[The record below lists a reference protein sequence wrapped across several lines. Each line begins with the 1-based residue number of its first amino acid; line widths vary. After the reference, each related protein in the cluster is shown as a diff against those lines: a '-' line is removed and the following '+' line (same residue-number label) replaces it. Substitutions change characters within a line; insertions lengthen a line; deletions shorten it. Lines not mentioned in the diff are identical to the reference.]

1 MRLEDEEKKKGEE
14 QKLVSPARYPERIT
28 HSRKQA
34 SAKSVAIAKKAATRS
49 GGDNGWNKR
58 NAYALPTAPANMPSV
73 FWA

>member
-1 MRLEDEEKKKGEE
+1 MRLDEEEEKKGEE
-14 QKLVSPARYPERIT
+14 QKLVSPARYQECIT

-58 NAYALPTAPANMPSV
+58 NAYALPTAPANMPPL
-73 FWA
+73 FWS